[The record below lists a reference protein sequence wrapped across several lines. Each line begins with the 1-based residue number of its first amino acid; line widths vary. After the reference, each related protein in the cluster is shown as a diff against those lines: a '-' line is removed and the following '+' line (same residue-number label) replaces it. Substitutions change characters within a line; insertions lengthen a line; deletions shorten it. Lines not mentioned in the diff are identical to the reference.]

1 MVEVVYQKGDGGKY
15 KGRGDIT
22 KVTVAS
28 DVDEIA
34 AHAFFGCSNLAEFN
48 FGDSK

>member
-1 MVEVVYQKGDGGKY
+1 MVEVVYQKGDGKKY
-15 KGRGDIT
+15 AGRKDIT

-34 AHAFFGCSNLAEFN
+34 QFAFDECRNLTEFN
-48 FGDSK
+48 FGVCM